1 YVCVVS
7 SSCVDDRSL
16 RSFPT
21 RRSSDL
27 MAAALPAAGLV
38 AGLVALPIG
47 WVTLRLREEYLAI
60 ASLGAAEMIRFVFQ
74 NERWLAD
81 GVRGIAGIPY
91 PMRAALG
98 SGAPWFYLGLVA
110 AVLIVLYFAVEQGVR
125 SPWGRVLKAIRED
138 ENAAMAAGKNVF
150 AFKLQSLVFGG
161 VVMGIAGSL
170 YAHFIGYISPGAFEP
185 MMATFIVWAML
196 IVGGSGNT
204 RGAIAGAFIVWGI
217 WSATDFMVD
226 LLP

>member
-27 MAAALPAAGLV
+27 MAAALPAAGIM
-38 AGLVALPIG
+38 AGLVALLIG

-81 GVRGIAGIPY
+81 GVRGDRKSTRLNSSHVKISY
-91 PMRAALG
+91 
-98 SGAPWFYLGLVA
+98 
-110 AVLIVLYFAVEQGVR
+110 AVFC
-125 SPWGRVLKAIRED
+125 LKK
-138 ENAAMAAGKNVF
+138 KN
-150 AFKLQSLVFGG
+150 
-161 VVMGIAGSL
+161 
-170 YAHFIGYISPGAFEP
+170 
-185 MMATFIVWAML
+185 
-196 IVGGSGNT
+196 
-204 RGAIAGAFIVWGI
+204 
-217 WSATDFMVD
+217 
-226 LLP
+226 